1 MKCAM
6 GTRFAK
12 VAAYHEDT
20 KSRRY
25 TKCFKVQIFVTLRD
39 LEIKT
44 VRPRHAIDRPGEL
57 SSKARIRA
65 NVGVRAG
72 RVSTCMTRPWKI
84 ALETPN
90 WTIMAAG
97 QYYNAGGDRR
107 LSRQEERDAD
117 KVIRG
122 GCRYWDHGGRRT
134 AGGASCICSGIRH
147 QAVGHAAWNGHENG
161 VDQSPLMDCDGRERR
176 GRRGHELG
184 DRMRSAEQSVETR
197 LQQGNDTARNRDRRR
212 GVPREGRAP
221 GGQRPGRHL
230 R

>member
-122 GCRYWDHGGRRT
+122 GCRDLDKWGPRP
-134 AGGASCICSGIRH
+134 AGGASLICQGNRH
-147 QAVGHAAWNGHENG
+147 QANGHP
-161 VDQSPLMDCDGRERR
+161 SRERPQK
-176 GRRGHELG
+176 GE
-184 DRMRSAEQSVETR
+184 EQTPP
-197 LQQGNDTARNRDRRR
+197 LDF
-212 GVPREGRAP
+212 
-221 GGQRPGRHL
+221 
-230 R
+230 